1 MANGTTRTMQATG
14 TYPEL
19 GKKKTVKP
27 IVKK

>member
-1 MANGTTRTMQATG
+1 MANGTTRTMQAKG

-19 GKKKTVKP
+19 GKKKTAVK